1 MSQKIW
7 DFIPSTCELLAFGE
21 PTHKEPGFAA
31 LRNELFADLV
41 ERGFRSIALETCR
54 TAALTIDDYVRHGVG
69 TLDEVMRTGFTHG
82 FGAFDANRQLVT
94 WLRAHNAELAPADRV
109 SIHGFDGAMETM
121 YAPSPRPYLEY
132 ACDYLKLDLGIHEVA
147 GEDDR
152 WDRTEAIMDPT
163 VSVGAGTDAARL
175 RVMAD
180 DLLVRLRTRAPERI
194 ATTSLDEW
202 RRAAVHLTTGLGLL
216 RYHARAADPL
226 PDDERWSA
234 LSATRDALMAENL
247 LDIRTVESPRGPTL
261 VCAHNLHL
269 RRTSSIMRMGPMNL
283 TWSGAGAIV
292 AALMGERYQAVLG
305 SLGRSTGLELGE
317 PDPGTYEGI
326 LQKSTS
332 TWGLV
337 AAGTLGTAD
346 IRTDTKPE
354 QGYFP
359 LDPDTI
365 KGADVILHLPEGSAT
380 SLADW
385 G

>member
-1 MSQKIW
+1 MSRRIW
-7 DFIPSTCELLAFGE
+7 NIIPSTCELLAFGE

-31 LRNELFADLV
+31 VRNELFGELV
-41 ERGFRSIALETCR
+41 DGGFRSIALETDR
-54 TAALTIDDYVRHGVG
+54 AAALTVDDYVRHGVG

-82 FGAFDANRQLVT
+82 FGAFDANREMVVRLH
-94 WLRAHNAELAPADRV
+94 AHNAELPPEDRV

-132 ACDYLKLDLGIHEVA
+132 ACDYLQLDLGIREVA
-147 GEDDR
+147 GADDR
-152 WDRTEAIMDPT
+152 WNCTEAIMDPA
-163 VSVGAGTDAARL
+163 VSVGVGTDAARL
-175 RVMAD
+175 RVIAD
-180 DLLVRLRTRAPERI
+180 DLLVRLHAKAPERI
-194 ATTSLDEW
+194 AATSLDEW
-202 RRAAVHLTTGLGLL
+202 HRAVVHLITGLGLL

-247 LDIRTVESPRGPTL
+247 LDIRTVESSRGPTL

-292 AALMGERYQAVLG
+292 AALMGQRYQAILG
-305 SLGRSTGLELGE
+305 SLGRSAGLELGE

-326 LQKSTS
+326 LQKATP

-337 AAGTLGTAD
+337 AADTLGTAD

-365 KGADVILHLPEGSAT
+365 EGADVILHLAEGSAT

>member
-1 MSQKIW
+1 MNQRIW
-7 DFIPSTCELLAFGE
+7 NTIPSTCELLAFGE

-31 LRNELFADLV
+31 VRNELFGELV
-41 ERGFRSIALETCR
+41 DGGFRSIALETDR
-54 TAALTIDDYVRHGVG
+54 AAALTVDDYVRHGVG

-82 FGAFDANRQLVT
+82 FGAFDANRELVT
-94 WLRAHNAELAPADRV
+94 RLHAHNTELPPEDRV

-132 ACDYLKLDLGIHEVA
+132 ACDYLQLDLDIGEVA
-147 GEDDR
+147 GADDR
-152 WDRTEAIMDPT
+152 WNRTEAIMDPA

-175 RVMAD
+175 RVIAD
-180 DLLVRLRTRAPERI
+180 DLLVRLHAKAPERI
-194 ATTSLDEW
+194 AATSLDEW
-202 RRAAVHLTTGLGLL
+202 RKAAVHLTTGLGLL

-247 LDIRTVESPRGPTL
+247 LDIRTVESSRGPTL

-292 AALMGERYQAVLG
+292 AALMGQRYQAILG
-305 SLGRSTGLELGE
+305 SLGRSAGLELGE

-326 LQKSTS
+326 LQKATP

-337 AAGTLGTAD
+337 AADTLGNAE

-365 KGADVILHLPEGSAT
+365 EGADVILHLAEGSAT